1 MVRILV
7 RRRGSR
13 CSAPHSRFNRHRKR
27 VFIVSVAGLPLIL
40 AVQPGNLAAQARMR
54 IENATPVAIVI
65 AVLHSVPTAA
75 APPNPGAGATLPKT
89 EDLSNQHTAVNP
101 ASAAASTDIFEMGSL
116 AATIGQ
122 IGFIPIGMQ
131 PADTAALVE
140 GRSIQSMKPTLCQVR
155 VLDAVNHR
163 FPSANLTTANILPV
177 NTLDPRFSVSNVNIQ
192 GTPTQLARVN
202 KGRYLPR
209 RRMFFGLL
217 IGYGPSLHIVSH
229 PSFLDPHALVFS
241 PTAFTAHL
249 DSAWAD
255 TPVGLF
261 LHFVLDVLRPKA
273 RNPCP

>member
-1 MVRILV
+1 
-7 RRRGSR
+7 
-13 CSAPHSRFNRHRKR
+13 
-27 VFIVSVAGLPLIL
+27 
-40 AVQPGNLAAQARMR
+40 MR

-65 AVLHSVPTAA
+65 TVLHSAPLAGESTAAEPLALVSIAAELPSAELKSSLPVPNTNDAMGA
-75 APPNPGAGATLPKT
+75 APPELVIEAALPKT
-89 EDLSNQHTAVNP
+89 EAPSEPHEPVNA
-101 ASAAASTDIFEMGSL
+101 ASAASLTDTFEMGSL

-122 IGFIPIGMQ
+122 IGFIPVGIQ

-155 VLDAVNHR
+155 VLAAVNRR

-177 NTLDPRFSVSNVNIQ
+177 DSLDPRFSVSNVNIQ